1 MPRPRTVS
9 DEAILDAVLALAHR
23 VGPARVTFAAAAAET
38 GLSAAT
44 LVQRFGTKRELL
56 LAADKRGVDLWVSAL
71 DRSTAPSP
79 VARVVEGLVLA
90 GDPNRTPEQMANS
103 VAMLQLDLADPD
115 FHAETL
121 RGARA
126 VRARIAGD
134 LGAALAAGELRPGT
148 DVGALATLL
157 ETTYHG
163 AMIGWAIHREGTL
176 VDWMREQV
184 EAVARRAPD
193 RGLGQAILGGGGHRE
208 TARRPDRF
216 KVRGG
221 EDPAARLVRNEP
233 PRPAVINAASSAWV
247 RHWTRPSALGPPRP
261 QAV

>member
-1 MPRPRTVS
+1 MPRPRTIS
-9 DEAILDAVLALAHR
+9 DEAILDAVLTLANR

-56 LAADKRGVDLWVSAL
+56 LAADKRAIDLWVGAL
-71 DRSTAPSP
+71 DRSTAASP
-79 VARVVEGLVLA
+79 LARVAEGLVLA
-90 GDPNRTPEQMANS
+90 ADPVATPEQMANS

-126 VRARIAGD
+126 VRARIVRD
-134 LGAALAAGELRPGT
+134 LGAALAAGELRSGT
-148 DVGALATLL
+148 DVAALAKLV

-176 VDWMREQV
+176 ADWMREQV
-184 EAVARRAPD
+184 EAVLAPHRAQP
-193 RGLGQAILGGGGHRE
+193 
-208 TARRPDRF
+208 
-216 KVRGG
+216 V
-221 EDPAARLVRNEP
+221 V
-233 PRPAVINAASSAWV
+233 
-247 RHWTRPSALGPPRP
+247 
-261 QAV
+261 

>member
-23 VGPARVTFAAAAAET
+23 VGPSRVTFAAAAAEV

-56 LAADKRGVDLWVSAL
+56 LAADKRGIDLWVGAL
-71 DRSTAPSP
+71 ERSTAASP
-79 VARVVEGLVLA
+79 LARVVEGLELA
-90 GDPNRTPEQMANS
+90 AGPDTTPEQMANS

-126 VRARIAGD
+126 VRDRIAHD
-134 LGAALAAGELRPGT
+134 LRSALAAGELRHST
-148 DVGALATLL
+148 DVAALAKLV

-163 AMIGWAIHREGTL
+163 AMIGWAIHRQGTL
-176 VDWMREQV
+176 AGWMREQV
-184 EAVARRAPD
+184 EAVLAPHRAATRPGRAP
-193 RGLGQAILGGGGHRE
+193 
-208 TARRPDRF
+208 ARRPER
-216 KVRGG
+216 
-221 EDPAARLVRNEP
+221 P
-233 PRPAVINAASSAWV
+233 PR
-247 RHWTRPSALGPPRP
+247 TRRS
-261 QAV
+261 